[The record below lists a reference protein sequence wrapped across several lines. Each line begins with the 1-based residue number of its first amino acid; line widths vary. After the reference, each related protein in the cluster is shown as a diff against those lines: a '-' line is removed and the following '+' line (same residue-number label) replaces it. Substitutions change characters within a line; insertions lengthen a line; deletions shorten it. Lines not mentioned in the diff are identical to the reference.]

1 MTHTDILIFI
11 CALLAGGISVFF
23 LLVLHEI
30 ISDIRELKTLLE
42 ER

>member
-11 CALLAGGISVFF
+11 LGLLGAVGVVFL

-30 ISDIRELKTLLE
+30 ISDIRELKTFLE

>member
-11 CALLAGGISVFF
+11 LGLLGAGGVTF
-23 LLVLHEI
+23 LLFVLHEI
-30 ISDIRELKTLLE
+30 ISEIRELKTLLE

>member
-11 CALLAGGISVFF
+11 LGLLGAVGVVFL

>member
-11 CALLAGGISVFF
+11 CALLVGGVSVFL

>member
-1 MTHTDILIFI
+1 MTHTDILVFI
-11 CALLAGGISVFF
+11 CALLAGGVSVFF

-30 ISDIRELKTLLE
+30 ISEIRELKTLIE

>member
-11 CALLAGGISVFF
+11 CALLTGGVSVFF

-30 ISDIRELKTLLE
+30 ISDIREIKTLLE

>member
-11 CALLAGGISVFF
+11 CVLLAGGVSVFF